1 MSRPSKPHRRDLQFR
16 GFAEGL
22 TYLNSDGQAQC
33 HYFGGVP
40 YALPPVG
47 PFRFQ
52 KPRPLPPCYRYG
64 TKANPGRYT
73 GGCGLCPQPG
83 SNTETLDE
91 PAWDEDCLQTNIWIP
106 AGPSPAEGWPVLFWI
121 HGGFLQWGSPNGLDL
136 RALLSESPVQCVV
149 VAPAYRLNVFGF
161 LASKELIDSCPATDG
176 FGVNLGFWDQRMALQ
191 WTYENV
197 SYFGGDA
204 ANITVGGY
212 SAGSHSVF
220 HQLSYD
226 LGCADEKAVV
236 KRAVMLSN
244 GPGMQPKSLGEAQD
258 QFDELL
264 GALGI
269 DLAKSPAE
277 KLARLRELS
286 PRAIVEASNGIK
298 LHQFRAVTDGEFVRH
313 GLLEE
318 LSNGVYAERMKR
330 RNVKLIIGECSDEHY
345 VYGLWRPPRP
355 GFDNM
360 LNRLEA
366 DYPREACKVLMSHYF
381 PNRIL
386 PSKYSSWQ
394 AAFGHIYADVQIH
407 ALRRGMVNA
416 LVKHGAAD
424 LIHRYRIE
432 WRAQCV
438 DKELPKHFGASH
450 GSDMAIWFWG
460 NGNDL
465 TEEEKQIALK
475 TFHDP
480 LSRFLKGEEMDWGT
494 QHAMQLRTLKS
505 DGNVAIEED
514 IRLEEGL
521 RLWNALKA
529 AGATGDPKDTA
540 KL

>member
-1 MSRPSKPHRRDLQFR
+1 MSKPSKPYHRDLQFR
-16 GFAEGL
+16 GFVEGL
-22 TYLNSDGQAQC
+22 TYVDSDSQARC

-52 KPRPLPPCYRYG
+52 KPRSLPPCYRYG

-83 SNTETLDE
+83 SSTEVLNE

-106 AGPSPAEGWPVLFWI
+106 AGQSPAED
-121 HGGFLQWGSPNGLDL
+121 GGFLQWGSPNGLDL
-136 RALLSESPVQCVV
+136 RALFSESPTQCVV

-161 LASKELIDSCPATDG
+161 LASQDLVDSCPD

-191 WTYENV
+191 WTYENI
-197 SYFGGDA
+197 SYFGGNA
-204 ANITVGGY
+204 SNITIGGY

-226 LGCADEKAVV
+226 LGLPDEKTVV
-236 KRAVMLSN
+236 KRALMLSN
-244 GPGMQPKSLGEAQD
+244 GPGMQPKSLTEAQD

-264 GALGI
+264 KALNI
-269 DLAKSPAE
+269 ESDASPAD
-277 KLARLRELS
+277 KLARLRAIS
-286 PRAIVEASNGIK
+286 PRQVVEASNKIK
-298 LHQFRAVTDGEFVRH
+298 HHQFRAVTDGSFVRH

-318 LSNGVYAERMKR
+318 LSNGVYAKRMKR
-330 RNVKLIIGECSDEHY
+330 RNVKLIIGECSDEHF
-345 VYGLWRPPRP
+345 VYGLWRPPKP
-355 GFDNM
+355 GYENM
-360 LNRLEA
+360 LYRLEA

-381 PNRIL
+381 PNRKL
-386 PSKYSSWQ
+386 PSKYTSWQ
-394 AAFGHIYADVQIH
+394 AVFGHIYADVQIH

-416 LVKHGAAD
+416 LVKHGAGD

-438 DKELPKHFGASH
+438 DKELPEHFGASH

-465 TEEEKQIALK
+465 SEGEKNIALK
-475 TFHDP
+475 TFHEP
-480 LSRFLKGEEMDWGT
+480 LSRFLKGEKMEWGT

-514 IRLEEGL
+514 TRLDGGL
-521 RLWNALKA
+521 KLWNALKTV
-529 AGATGDPKDTA
+529 GATGNPKDMT